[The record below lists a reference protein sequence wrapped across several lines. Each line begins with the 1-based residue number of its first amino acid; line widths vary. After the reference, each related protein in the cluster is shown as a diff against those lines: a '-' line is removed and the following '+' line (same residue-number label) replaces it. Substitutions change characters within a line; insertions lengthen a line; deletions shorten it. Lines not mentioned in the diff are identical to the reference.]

1 MNTEHTKTHW
11 ADALA
16 DKVLAEFPKS
26 DTYTCAAGISP
37 SGVVHFGN
45 FRDVITSCAVAEKLR
60 ERKKNTRLLFS
71 WDDFD
76 RFRKVPQ
83 GVDSSFEKYIGMPL
97 SVVPC
102 PLGKYT
108 SYAERFQKEF
118 EESMKELG
126 IALEYRYQTKEYKS
140 GRYDAQI
147 AHALK
152 HRKIIAEILLS
163 FMTDK
168 GKSEKGI
175 ERDDYIAR
183 YYPISIY
190 SRFSGTDNTEVLEYD
205 GGANITYKCRD
216 SGKTETIDFTKEHI
230 VKLAW
235 KIDWPMRWDAE
246 GVVFEPGGH
255 DHASPGGSF
264 DVARV
269 VADKVFNITPPVF
282 QEYLFVGLQGLGTKM
297 SGSRGNAVSPRALL
311 EIYTPEL
318 LKWIYLKKPPLQP
331 FSVAFNTEIYKQYS
345 EFDESVAA
353 LQANTLEE
361 TEKIS
366 LIMSGVTTKKT
377 LLSPIPFRQAISFG
391 QVVQWD
397 RAKLNAVLEGL
408 DFQYTPS
415 SIDARLT
422 KARAWLETYNKEEV
436 LTVRESANEE
446 YAKRLGKKQIAH
458 IRALRAE
465 LAENKNISLKEIE
478 KIMYDIPKE
487 PGNTDKENVPR
498 QKMFFKDVY
507 NLLISRDAGPRLS
520 TFLWALP
527 RPRVLALL
535 GV

>member
-1 MNTEHTKTHW
+1 MNTEHAKTHW

-16 DKVLAEFPKS
+16 DKVLAQFPKNEA
-26 DTYTCAAGISP
+26 YTCAAGISP

-45 FRDVITSCAVAEKLR
+45 FRDVITSFAVAEKLK
-60 ERKKNTRLLFS
+60 ERKKMTRLLFS

-83 GVDSSFEKYIGMPL
+83 GVAPSFEKYIGMPL
-97 SVVPC
+97 SAVPC
-102 PLGKYT
+102 PLGKYS
-108 SYAERFQKEF
+108 SYAERYEKEF
-118 EESMKELG
+118 EGSMKELDLN
-126 IALEYRYQTKEYKS
+126 LEYRYQTKEYQL

-152 HRKIIAEILLS
+152 ERKIIAEILLS

-175 ERDDYIAR
+175 ERDEYIAR
-183 YYPISIY
+183 YYPISVY
-190 SRFSGTDNTEVLEYD
+190 SRFSGKDNTEVLEYD

-230 VKLAW
+230 VKLSW
-235 KIDWPMRWDAE
+235 KIDWPMRWSAE

-269 VADKVFNITPPVF
+269 VADKVFGIKPPVF

-297 SGSRGNAVSPRALL
+297 SGSKGNAVSPRTLL

-318 LKWIYLKKPPLQP
+318 LKWIYLKKPPTQP
-331 FSVAFNTEIYKQYS
+331 FSVAFNTEIYKQYG
-345 EFDESVAA
+345 EFDASVAA
-353 LQANTLEE
+353 LQAGTLEE

-366 LIMSGVTTKKT
+366 LSMSGVTAEKT
-377 LLSPIPFRQAISFG
+377 LSPIPFRQAVSFG

-397 RAKLNAVLEGL
+397 LAKLNAVLEGL
-408 DFQYTPS
+408 DFQYAPS
-415 SIDARLT
+415 SIDARLP
-422 KARAWLETYNKEEV
+422 KARAWLELYNKEEV
-436 LTVRESANEE
+436 LTVRESVNSE
-446 YAKRLGKKQIAH
+446 YAKQLGGKQIAH
-458 IRALRAE
+458 IRALRAA
-465 LAENKNISLKEIE
+465 LAKNEKLSLKEIE

-487 PGNTDKENVPR
+487 PGNSEKENVPL
-498 QKMFFKDVY
+498 QKMFFRDVY

-527 RPRVLALL
+527 RERVLALL
-535 GV
+535 NV